1 MRADPT
7 GTGRTRNAVFS
18 PDNVIKNPVFCGILE
33 MCRLSC
39 SPGSRK
45 TSPSIIFKTVG
56 RKYHI
61 LFLFLRD
68 QMKYSAITGTIFE
81 QHDREG
87 HVESQDRLL
96 GIIGRLPEHVT
107 RYDPVPALP
116 ADIERIHHPGY
127 LKWLRQQCERNV
139 EYDFIRDSVY
149 IGGTFIQSPLH
160 SGYIDENTYINP
172 HSYDVATHAAGS
184 AIAAVERALGGES
197 CFALVRPP
205 GHHAAAAWA
214 MGFCLIN
221 NVAIAAAKA
230 LLQVNRVAIIDW
242 DVHHGNGTQ
251 DIFYNNGRVLYCS
264 THQEDAFPHTG
275 HIEEAGTGPG
285 TGFTINAPLARKSAI
300 ADYSL
305 VFHEVFLPAIARMD
319 PDLIIISAGLDVL
332 SDDPVGDMQ
341 LVPEDLGYLTGLI
354 LDATGMPLALVLEGG
369 YGLSHGIAVQNIFGA
384 LGGMRFA
391 CGNRTPDKKTIGL
404 VSRLRKI
411 HNLS

>member
-1 MRADPT
+1 
-7 GTGRTRNAVFS
+7 
-18 PDNVIKNPVFCGILE
+18 
-33 MCRLSC
+33 
-39 SPGSRK
+39 
-45 TSPSIIFKTVG
+45 
-56 RKYHI
+56 
-61 LFLFLRD
+61 
-68 QMKYSAITGTIFE
+68 MKYSAITGTIFE
-81 QHDREG
+81 QHDKEG

-96 GIIGRLPEHVT
+96 GIIDRLPEHIP
-107 RYDPVPALP
+107 RSDPVPAAP

-149 IGGTFIQSPLH
+149 IGGTFTQSPLH

-172 HSYDVATHAAGS
+172 HSYEVATRAAGS

-230 LLQVNRVAIIDW
+230 LMQVNRVAIIDW

-251 DIFYNNGRVLYCS
+251 DIFYTNGRVLYCS
-264 THQEDAFPHTG
+264 THQEDAFPHSG
-275 HIEEAGTGPG
+275 HIGETGTGSG
-285 TGFTINAPLARKSAI
+285 TGFTINAPLARKSSI

-305 VFHEVFLPAIARMD
+305 VFQEVFLPAIARMD
-319 PDLIIISAGLDVL
+319 PDLIIISAGQDVL

-369 YGLSHGIAVQNIFGA
+369 YGPSHGEAVRNIFDA

-391 CGNRTPDKKTIGL
+391 GGSRTPGKKTTSL
-404 VSRLRKI
+404 VSRLRNI